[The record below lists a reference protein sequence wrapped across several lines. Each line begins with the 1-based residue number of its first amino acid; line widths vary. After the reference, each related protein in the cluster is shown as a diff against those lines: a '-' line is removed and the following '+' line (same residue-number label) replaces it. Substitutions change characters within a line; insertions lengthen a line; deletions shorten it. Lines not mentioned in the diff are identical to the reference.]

1 MPQPYLKIFA
11 SLCLTLTVSSSLPHS
26 THAHSLWISLTLTV
40 SLHARSV
47 FFFFFPLSRSCP
59 FCFNGFINHQVW
71 NLFSFFLCFW
81 FLINWFWI
89 FEIWFF
95 YFYFFFQCLDLA
107 LSTSVAS
114 LIIRYWT
121 DFPFSSAFDFWLLD
135 SKFLKSR
142 FFFLWSQSRPLGPS
156 SMLCFIKYCAIKRT
170 LKLSSCLFKIFLLFK
185 CNDLI
190 YLVLYLKLICYL
202 DVMNLFIYFPF
213 GYGWK
218 KPASSILRFP
228 SSSFFFFF
236 F

>member
-1 MPQPYLKIFA
+1 MPQPYLKLFA

-26 THAHSLWISLTLTV
+26 THAHSLWISLTLYV
-40 SLHARSV
+40 SLSRSHLMHDL
-47 FFFFFPLSRSCP
+47 FFFFFPLTQSCP

-135 SKFLKSR
+135 FEFLKSR
-142 FFFLWSQSRPLGPS
+142 FFFFFGLGLALSVRPLC

-170 LKLSSCLFKIFLLFK
+170 LKLSSCLFEIFLLFK

-202 DVMNLFIYFPF
+202 DVMNLFI
-213 GYGWK
+213 
-218 KPASSILRFP
+218 
-228 SSSFFFFF
+228 
-236 F
+236 